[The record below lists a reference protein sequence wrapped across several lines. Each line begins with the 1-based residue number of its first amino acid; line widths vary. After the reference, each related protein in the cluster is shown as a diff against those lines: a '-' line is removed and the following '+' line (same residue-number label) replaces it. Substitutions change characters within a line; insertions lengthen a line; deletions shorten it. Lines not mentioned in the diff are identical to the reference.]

1 MSFSCSWTCPTEVG
15 KQYNCVF
22 AESNNSIAIRTF
34 NYYVL
39 NSCGIFA
46 FICFSIGGSFV
57 ERLSTVLNQIKS
69 LEFASDAE
77 VNGERIVNDD
87 NQEECDDKDSEDD
100 NEPMAH
106 DDDQVKCDEEKMED
120 EEVADDENGKRIP
133 DEIKI
138 RSRNEQKSPCN
149 S

>member
-1 MSFSCSWTCPTEVG
+1 MAF
-15 KQYNCVF
+15 
-22 AESNNSIAIRTF
+22 
-34 NYYVL
+34 L
-39 NSCGIFA
+39 L
-46 FICFSIGGSFV
+46 FICFSIGGSLV
-57 ERLSTVLNQIKS
+57 QRLSTVLNQIKS

-87 NQEECDDKDSEDD
+87 NQEECDDKDSQGD

-120 EEVADDENGKRIP
+120 EEVADDENGKRIT

-138 RSRNEQKSPCN
+138 RSRNEQKSPYN
-149 S
+149 SCGCQTFIIFILEICVSFIYLQMVDGKPY